1 MFDLSTTLIL
11 TIAATFF
18 AAGIVKGITGMG
30 LPTLAMGVLGSLI
43 SPLAAASLLLVPSF
57 TTNVWQMIAGPNS
70 VALVRRLWPMMLA
83 IIIGTMLGVSWLTKG
98 DTTITTGT
106 LGACLSLYAAFT
118 LLAHPFKVPQK
129 LETWSSPVV
138 GAITGFI
145 AGATGVFVIPAVP
158 YLQALGLEKDELVQ
172 ALGLSFTISTIALA
186 LGLGVQ
192 GALVFDQLAISTMAI
207 VPALAGMWAG
217 QVIRRKI
224 SPVMFRR
231 GFLICLLLL
240 GLEMLLRPLF

>member
-1 MFDLSTTLIL
+1 MFDLSTTLVF

-30 LPTLAMGVLGSLI
+30 LPTLAMGVLGSFI

-70 VALVRRLWPMMLA
+70 LALVRRLWPMMLA
-83 IIIGTMLGVSWLTKG
+83 IIAGTMLGVSWLAKS
-98 DTTITTGT
+98 DATITTST

-118 LLAHPFKVPQK
+118 LLAHPFKVPAG
-129 LETWSSPVV
+129 LETWLSPIV
-138 GAITGFI
+138 GAITGLI

-158 YLQALGLEKDELVQ
+158 YLQALGLEKEELVQ

-192 GALVFDQLAISTMAI
+192 GVLVLDQLAISTMAI

-224 SPVMFRR
+224 SPVIFRR
-231 GFLICLLLL
+231 GFLISLLLL
-240 GLEMLLRPLF
+240 GLEMMLRPLF

>member
-1 MFDLSTTLIL
+1 MFDLSTTLVF

-30 LPTLAMGVLGSLI
+30 LPTLAMGVLGSFI

-70 VALVRRLWPMMLA
+70 LALVSRLWPMMLA
-83 IIIGTMLGVSWLTKG
+83 IIAGTMLGAFWLTKS
-98 DTTITTGT
+98 DITIATGT
-106 LGACLSLYAAFT
+106 LGACLSLYATFT
-118 LLAHPFKVPQK
+118 LLAHPFKVPAG
-129 LETWSSPVV
+129 LETWLSPIV
-138 GAITGFI
+138 GAITGLI

-158 YLQALGLEKDELVQ
+158 YLQALGLEKEELVQ

-192 GALVFDQLAISTMAI
+192 GVLVLDQLAISTMAI

-224 SPVMFRR
+224 SPVIFRR
-231 GFLICLLLL
+231 GFLISLLLL
-240 GLEMLLRPLF
+240 GLEMMLRPLF